1 MSEMFDPKPA
11 VPAFPSQ
18 AKWREKNPVK
28 RWAHK
33 ALESALRRGLLE
45 RKPCE
50 VEGCGDENTDAHHDD
65 YSRPMAVRWLCRRH
79 HKAEHARMKCE
90 VA

>member
-1 MSEMFDPKPA
+1 MSEMLDPKPTA
-11 VPAFPSQ
+11 LAFPSQ
-18 AKWREKNPVK
+18 AKWREKNPLK

-33 ALESALRRGLLE
+33 ALESALRRGLIE
-45 RKPCE
+45 RQPCE
-50 VEGCGDENTDAHHDD
+50 VCGVEGADAHHDD
-65 YSRPMAVRWLCRRH
+65 YTRPMTVKWLCRLH

>member
-1 MSEMFDPKPA
+1 MSEMPDSKPTSL
-11 VPAFPSQ
+11 AFPSQ
-18 AKWREKNPVK
+18 AKWREKNPLK

-33 ALESALRRGLLE
+33 ALESALRRGLID
-45 RKPCE
+45 RQPCE
-50 VEGCGDENTDAHHDD
+50 VCGADNTDAHHDD
-65 YSRPMAVRWLCRRH
+65 YSRPMAVRWLCRLH